1 MHVQMFCTCSSFA
14 APTGQTV
21 RAANAELAG
30 NMYTSPAY
38 MLLWLPYLRGAGCAR
53 QDRKSLFER
62 GPPVL
67 GNFELLTPNLVHR
80 WNSMSVIRWC
90 MSFRGG
96 VHSARAA
103 RALCIC
109 IGTFAF
115 GKLSARKLKLGALV
129 HSAHAT
135 RVQYVSPLIS
145 GNFNLAMQKLGQ

>member
-1 MHVQMFCTCSSFA
+1 MSTA
-14 APTGQTV
+14 DAK
-21 RAANAELAG
+21 LAG
-30 NMYTSPAY
+30 NMYATPGY
-38 MLLWLPYLRGAGCAR
+38 MFLWLPILYDAGCAR
-53 QDRKSLFER
+53 QDRTSLFER

-67 GNFELLTPNLVHR
+67 GNFELSTPNLVHR